1 MVTDSSSREK
11 LLMELAELSFESSDE
26 SDSAVTYGKIKER
39 IFKNCRPNISP
50 MLFYSG
56 KLFKSFISRP
66 VLKNYLR
73 K

>member
-1 MVTDSSSREK
+1 
-11 LLMELAELSFESSDE
+11 MELAELSFESSDE
-26 SDSAVTYGKIKER
+26 SDSAVTYEKIKER

-66 VLKNYLR
+66 VFEELSKKIDHAANSII
-73 K
+73 KE